1 MACLTTRP
9 KKFIFDKRF
18 VYDMPYR
25 ITSPVS
31 TVSTWNP
38 APVSQPEPAGDTV
51 DAIKII
57 VMQIIATMIT

>member
-9 KKFIFDKRF
+9 KKFVFDKRF

-25 ITSPVS
+25 VTSPVL